1 MTFHVIHPKFEKCAV
16 RAARAELNDRNS
28 GNVTSPCNY
37 GNSEKNTM
45 LLQQGNYLT
54 VQGISARFVNKNQVL
69 IGFSFRAKSRCSEI
83 AQLWAV

>member
-28 GNVTSPCNY
+28 GNVTSLCNC

-45 LLQQGNYLT
+45 LLQQGNYPT
-54 VQGISARFVNKNQVL
+54 ARGISVRFVNKNQVL
-69 IGFSFRAKSRCSEI
+69 IGFSFGAKSRRSKI
-83 AQLWAV
+83 AESWHL